1 MSDSFIRRT
10 YNRQIPGDGE
20 QDRRDQVLEKGT
32 EGLLFSGK
40 GRGGGDATLSVCLM
54 SLSGLLMDG

>member
-1 MSDSFIRRT
+1 MSLLRGFRS
-10 YNRQIPGDGE
+10 
-20 QDRRDQVLEKGT
+20 VLEKGT